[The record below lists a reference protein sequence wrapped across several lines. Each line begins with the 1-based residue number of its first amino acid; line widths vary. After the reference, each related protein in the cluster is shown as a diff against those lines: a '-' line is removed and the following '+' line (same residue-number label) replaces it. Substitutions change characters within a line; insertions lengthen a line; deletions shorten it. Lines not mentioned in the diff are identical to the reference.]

1 MGLVRKFLSILPR
14 FSFLTKKT
22 FVRPL
27 LDYRGMIYDQIYNAS
42 FHRKLESIQYSACLA
57 ITDTVRGTS
66 YEKLN
71 QELDLETL
79 QSRRWFRKLC
89 LFYKIVNNQS
99 PSYLFD
105 YIPST
110 DRIYNTRNAA
120 DVPWIKSKHNFFKNS
135 YIPSTIIEW
144 NKLDQDIRNAES
156 YALFRKHLL
165 SFIRPEA
172 NNIFNVHNAKGIKLL
187 TRLRVGFSHLKEH
200 KFRHNFVDAINP
212 LCSCGNFVESTTH
225 FFLHCTHFSNQRLTL
240 INKIKDIDKRIF
252 DKNDSLITQ
261 TLLFGDEKLS
271 ITDSKSILE
280 ATIQFLI
287 SSGRFD
293 SPLY

>member
-1 MGLVRKFLSILPR
+1 M
-14 FSFLTKKT
+14 TKYT
-22 FVRPL
+22 SR
-27 LDYRGMIYDQIYNAS
+27 R
-42 FHRKLESIQYSACLA
+42 
-57 ITDTVRGTS
+57 TS
-66 YEKLN
+66 YQKLN
-71 QELDLETL
+71 QELSLKTL
-79 QSRRWFRKLC
+79 QSRRCFRKLC

-120 DVPWIKSKHNFFKNS
+120 NVPRIISKLLLS
-135 YIPSTIIEW
+135 
-144 NKLDQDIRNAES
+144 LDQDIHNAER

-225 FFLHCTHFSNQRLTL
+225 FFFTVLTFL
-240 INKIKDIDKRIF
+240 IKD
-252 DKNDSLITQ
+252 
-261 TLLFGDEKLS
+261 
-271 ITDSKSILE
+271 
-280 ATIQFLI
+280 
-287 SSGRFD
+287 
-293 SPLY
+293 

>member
-1 MGLVRKFLSILPR
+1 M
-14 FSFLTKKT
+14 
-22 FVRPL
+22 
-27 LDYRGMIYDQIYNAS
+27 
-42 FHRKLESIQYSACLA
+42 
-57 ITDTVRGTS
+57 
-66 YEKLN
+66 
-71 QELDLETL
+71 
-79 QSRRWFRKLC
+79 
-89 LFYKIVNNQS
+89 
-99 PSYLFD
+99 FD

-110 DRIYNTRNAA
+110 GRIYNTRNAA
-120 DVPWIKSKHNFFKNS
+120 NVPTIESKLNFFKNS
-135 YIPSTIIEW
+135 HIPSTIIEW
-144 NKLDQDIRNAES
+144 NKLDRDMRNAES

-187 TRLRVGFSHLKEH
+187 TRLRVGFIHLKEY

-212 LCSCGNFVESTTH
+212 LCCCGKFVESTTN

-240 INKIKDIDKRIF
+240 INKIKDIDKCIF
-252 DKNDSLITQ
+252 DKNYSLITQ
-261 TLLFGDEKLS
+261 TLHFGTEKLS
-271 ITDSKSILE
+271 ITDNKSILE